1 MLAYGP
7 QGGSRAGSGEKE
19 GVPWGTGAWILGREP
34 CPDTGCHASFWLQ
47 TLPVSWEPWSPTASA
62 CSISLSMG
70 RGCSCFFGSHVRNA
84 GAHGWMPLPILS
96 PGGGVWD
103 TRGRDSCC
111 KNRKPGV
118 PKKREAGLSIPLTV
132 DFTRCHLWFTRHFSS
147 CFPYVIS
154 FNPRKHCLA

>member
-1 MLAYGP
+1 MNHRRSPRGLLAYGP

-70 RGCSCFFGSHVRNA
+70 RGCPCFFGSHVRNA

-96 PGGGVWD
+96 PAGSGTREGV
-103 TRGRDSCC
+103 TAAAKTG
-111 KNRKPGV
+111 NQ
-118 PKKREAGLSIPLTV
+118 E
-132 DFTRCHLWFTRHFSS
+132 F
-147 CFPYVIS
+147 
-154 FNPRKHCLA
+154 PRKGRRACQYL

>member
-1 MLAYGP
+1 MDPKGDQEQDQARRRASPGARAP
-7 QGGSRAGSGEKE
+7 GFWGGSPAQTQAVMHPSGCRPCLCRGSLGHLQHLHVPSLCPWE
-19 GVPWGTGAWILGREP
+19 GAALASSVLTLGT
-34 CPDTGCHASFWLQ
+34 Q
-47 TLPVSWEPWSPTASA
+47 VPTA
-62 CSISLSMG
+62 
-70 RGCSCFFGSHVRNA
+70 GCPFPSFLR
-84 GAHGWMPLPILS
+84 
-96 PGGGVWD
+96 GGGVWD